1 VEVFKRFRK
10 TSKPLEP
17 IDMDDEKELR
27 RRFSEA
33 LDVLPANELNDLR
46 ELAAK
51 ALKKISD
58 A

>member
-1 VEVFKRFRK
+1 
-10 TSKPLEP
+10 
-17 IDMDDEKELR
+17 MDDEKELR